1 MAASVSRAAAAVLLP
16 RRARPRRRDDAVV
29 ARRRRRARGAV
40 FAAADA
46 DADAASSPSSSH
58 QHHHRRG
65 EDEEESDPWNKT
77 PIAMDARLYAY
88 LLKHTREPEVL
99 RALRVETAA
108 LRGSQM
114 QVPPEQGALLF
125 TLCAMLRATHVVEIG
140 TFTGYSSGAF
150 LHWFPYDRVGVVN
163 ADP

>member
-1 MAASVSRAAAAVLLP
+1 
-16 RRARPRRRDDAVV
+16 
-29 ARRRRRARGAV
+29 
-40 FAAADA
+40 
-46 DADAASSPSSSH
+46 
-58 QHHHRRG
+58 
-65 EDEEESDPWNKT
+65 
-77 PIAMDARLYAY
+77 MDARLYAY

-163 ADP
+163 ADH